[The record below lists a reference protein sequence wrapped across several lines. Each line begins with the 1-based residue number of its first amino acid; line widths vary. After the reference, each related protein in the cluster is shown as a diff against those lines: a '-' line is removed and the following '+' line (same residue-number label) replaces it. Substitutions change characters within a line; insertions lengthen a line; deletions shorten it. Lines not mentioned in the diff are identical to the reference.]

1 MKKNIIVFG
10 LLSGVVISVM
20 MLYMVS
26 YLYNNP
32 GFEPNMVLGYTAML
46 AAFSFIFVGIRNY
59 RNKFNNGYITFS
71 EAFKVGL
78 YISLIASTIYV
89 AVWLVDYYFFVPDF
103 MDKYAEHALEVT
115 RREGATPAELAA
127 KAREIAEEK
136 EAYKNP
142 VMVILITYA
151 EVLPIALIITLVS
164 ALILKKK
171 APQEGLE
178 GIGTK

>member
-1 MKKNIIVFG
+1 MKKNVIVFG

-59 RNKFNNGYITFS
+59 RNKFSNGYVTFS
-71 EAFKVGL
+71 KAFKVGL
-78 YISLIASTIYV
+78 YISLIASTMYV
-89 AVWLVDYYFFVPDF
+89 AVWLVDYYLFVPDF
-103 MDKYAEHALEVT
+103 MDKYTAHVLEVT
-115 RREGATPAELAA
+115 RREGASAAELAVKA
-127 KAREIAEEK
+127 KELAEEK

-142 VMVILITYA
+142 LMVILFTYI
-151 EVLPIALIITLVS
+151 EVLPVALLITLVS
-164 ALILKKK
+164 ALILKKR
-171 APQEGLE
+171 PPLE
-178 GIGTK
+178 GVEAIGK